1 MKTRRFLAWVV
12 TALMLLTAIAMPA
25 PFSALREAEASTLA
39 DSQTPTPP
47 TKVPHT
53 SSEARAT
60 SGKCGPNLYWSFNT
74 STGVLTI
81 TGSGAMY
88 DYLGDDE
95 YSPWTDNGYYDDIRS
110 VSLPKGLT
118 HIGGYAFFYCTVLT
132 SITIPSKVKTIGY
145 AAFAKCPSLTTVTLP
160 KSVKTIGAYAF
171 YDCPALRQ
179 VIYQAKADDRV
190 KIVIQSG
197 NDELLTAS
205 WRYTK
210 ANTAALAIKTQPKN
224 ITIDEGKVASFKI
237 KATGATMI
245 RWQYRE
251 PGSSTWKDTGVTAD
265 TFSVMGTT
273 LYSGYSFRAV
283 VTNGTASLY
292 SSAATLNV
300 RLVQLAI
307 KTQPKTI
314 KANAGK
320 TVTFKVKAVGATNY
334 DWQVKFAGSSTWYS
348 LDYNSETFSFTA
360 DADLDGM
367 SVRCKAANDRGGAI
381 YSNVAKLCVNI
392 TITQK
397 PKAVTV
403 SEGDL
408 AKFTVAGTGYTKIQW
423 EYQWPGSK
431 TWYEVGGG
439 TSETC
444 TIQAKTSYNGVVFRA
459 KLYNSTT
466 VKYTAKAKLTVK
478 AASLA
483 IKQQPV
489 SVTVAEGEYASFS
502 VTATGATSYA
512 WEYKLPSSSSWSD
525 LGATSSSFKIQAK
538 AAYNGI
544 AFRCKVSNSTKS
556 IYSNAATMTVRS
568 QTPTG
573 SNRALLIGE
582 SDYDENPLPG
592 GVYNASSMAGMLKGL
607 SNSFSTTTLT
617 NCSSTQILNGIKSA
631 YAGATDSSVS
641 LFYYSGHGAQS
652 SYQPYLGALCPV
664 SGEII
669 TMSQLATELS
679 KVKGRVIV
687 ILDSCHSGAAIGKDG
702 SKDLLRAH
710 TQAVIDAFSGYRI
723 EASEEDVAK
732 YGELAT
738 SKFIVITA
746 ARSDEVCWNTL
757 YWGIDG
763 GDYSQGFFTAAF
775 IKGMGCTYPNGTY
788 SGSMPADTD
797 GNKQITLKEIFSYA
811 YDLALYWSD
820 DMDLS
825 WQHAQYYGP
834 DSEVLFKR

>member
-145 AAFAKCPSLTTVTLP
+145 AAFAICPSLTTVTLP

-171 YDCPALRQ
+171 YECPALRQ

-190 KIVIQSG
+190 KIVIQAG

-210 ANTAALAIKTQPKN
+210 TNTAALAIKTQPKN
-224 ITIDEGKVASFKI
+224 ITVNEGKIASFKI
-237 KATGATMI
+237 KAAGATMI

-251 PGSSTWKDTGVTAD
+251 PSSSTWKDTGVTAD

-314 KANAGK
+314 KANSGK

-334 DWQVKFAGSSTWYS
+334 DWQVKFADSSTWYS
-348 LDYNSETFSFTA
+348 MDYNSETFSFTA

-367 SVRCKAANDRGGAI
+367 SVRCKVANDRGGAI

-408 AKFTVAGTGYTKIQW
+408 AKFTVAGTGYTNIQW

-556 IYSNAATMTVRS
+556 IYSNTATMTVT
-568 QTPTG
+568 TPTPPTG
-573 SNRALLIGE
+573 ANRALLIGQNE
-582 SDYDENPLPG
+582 YTSSPLQG
-592 GVYNASSMAGMLKGL
+592 CVNDMNAMNGMLQGL
-607 SNSFSTTTLT
+607 SNKFSTKTLPNAT
-617 NCSSTQILNGIKSA
+617 RTDILNAISSTFSGTTS
-631 YAGATDSSVS
+631 SSVS
-641 LFYYSGHGAQS
+641 LFYYSGHGVLSDTQS
-652 SYQPYLGALCPV
+652 WLGALCGV
-664 SGEII
+664 DSTYIKFSE
-669 TMSQLATELS
+669 LATELS
-679 KVKGRVIV
+679 KINGRVIV
-687 ILDSCHSGAAIGKDG
+687 ILDSCHSGAAIGKDASG
-702 SKDLLRAH
+702 KDMAALIKAYN
-710 TQAVIDAFSGYRI
+710 QAAIDAFSGYKI
-723 EASEEDVAK
+723 EASEEEVAK
-732 YGELAT
+732 WGELAT

-746 ARSDEVCWNTL
+746 AKSDESSW
-757 YWGIDG
+757 DG
-763 GDYSQGFFTAAF
+763 RYDGSGYRQGRFTAAL
-775 IKGMGCTYPNGTY
+775 IKGMGCSYPNGTY

-797 GNKQITLKEIFSYA
+797 GNKQITLKEIYTYA
-811 YDLALYWSD
+811 YNTALGWASTPQY
-820 DMDLS
+820 
-825 WQHAQYYGP
+825 AQYYGP
-834 DSEVLFKR
+834 DSEVLFKH